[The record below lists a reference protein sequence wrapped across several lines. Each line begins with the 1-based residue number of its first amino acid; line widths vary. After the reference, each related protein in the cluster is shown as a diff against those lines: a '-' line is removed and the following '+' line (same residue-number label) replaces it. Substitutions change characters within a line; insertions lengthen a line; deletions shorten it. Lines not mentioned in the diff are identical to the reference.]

1 MKKVLFAVVIFLAV
15 LIGCSVGH
23 LLAHSTYQLGRCFF
37 TDTSREFNAY
47 CYEGQILELEQWVA
61 DTTIPE
67 YRIFLERVLLQT
79 KLAWGD
85 NPSNFTFKKFA
96 ELKESLY

>member
-1 MKKVLFAVVIFLAV
+1 MKKWIVIIILVTLA
-15 LIGCSVGH
+15 CFVGH
-23 LLAHSTYQLGRCFF
+23 LFAKSTYQLGRCFF
-37 TDTSREFNAY
+37 TNTSREFNAY
-47 CYEGQILELEQWVA
+47 CYEQQILELERWIA
-61 DTTIPE
+61 DEDIPE

-79 KLAWGD
+79 KLTWGN